1 MNVLDYL
8 EHATEAYPERIA
20 LEDGNGTIT
29 YSEFRTYAR
38 KVGLFLMEKGFCRTN
53 KPIGVWAGRDKY
65 TLVLYMGILYS
76 GNFYVPMDPEM
87 KPEKKKSI
95 VEQSGMDVILSTESV
110 GDGYTLIMESV
121 KDGKRKTLSITGDET
136 SVQNVATIEINNNS
150 TNDST
155 NTREDTPLYMVYTS
169 GSTGVPKGV
178 LKTHGAMI
186 DYVEAFSSTYPYGE
200 YEILGNQTPF
210 FFDASA
216 KDIYLALKNAATM
229 VIIPTS
235 FFSFPMKLVEYLNEK
250 QVTIISWVPSALSLL
265 TQLNVFADIKPTTLK
280 KVFFVGEVF
289 PMKQLNKWRKALPD
303 LTYVNLYGSSEIAG
317 ICLYYEV
324 KKEDVFEDTAVLPM
338 GKPLC
343 NCKIVLVHQ
352 ENKQVITE
360 RNISGEIYLSSKA
373 LAKEYFGDKEKT
385 ENSFVVMDLD
395 KTGER
400 RYFKTG
406 DVAFYN
412 EEGDLVFTSR
422 KDFQIKHMGHRI
434 ELGEIEVA
442 ASAIDYIIKCGCIYD
457 NEKRR
462 IVLYCECAD
471 PDIQAPQIKAAL
483 TERLSSYMV
492 PNRVV
497 VTDKVPLNANGKI
510 DRVELKRIYESK

>member
-8 EHATEAYPERIA
+8 ENAADAYPQRVA
-20 LEDGNGTIT
+20 LEDANGQLT
-29 YSEFRTYAR
+29 YEEFKIYAR
-38 KVGLFLMEKGFCRTN
+38 KVGLFLMEKGFCRTQ
-53 KPIGVWAGRDKY
+53 KPIGVEAARDKY
-65 TLVLYMGILYS
+65 TMVLYMGILYS
-76 GNFYVPMDPEM
+76 GNFYVPIDPEM
-87 KPEKKKSI
+87 KQEKKDKI
-95 VEQSGMDVILSTESV
+95 ITQSGMELILGIHDVDKILSC
-110 GDGYTLIMESV
+110 
-121 KDGKRKTLSITGDET
+121 TGENQPLCMADE
-136 SVQNVATIEINNNS
+136 
-150 TNDST
+150 NDKILY
-155 NTREDTPLYMVYTS
+155 NRDADDNPLYMVYTS

-186 DYVEAFSSTYPYGE
+186 DYVEAFSATYPYGE
-200 YEILGNQTPF
+200 HEILGNQTPF

-216 KDIYLALKNAATM
+216 KDIYLMLKNAATM
-229 VIIPTS
+229 VIIPTAM
-235 FFSFPMKLVEYLNEK
+235 FSFPVKLVEYLNEK
-250 QVTIISWVPSALSLL
+250 KVTVISWVPSALSLL
-265 TQLNVFADIKPTTLK
+265 TQLNAFADIKPETLQ

-324 KKEDVFEDTAVLPM
+324 KKEDVFEDTEVLPM

-343 NCKIVLVHQ
+343 NCKIVLVDQ
-352 ENKQVITE
+352 ENGSVIRE
-360 RNISGEIYLSSKA
+360 KNVSGEIYLSSKA
-373 LAKEYFGDKEKT
+373 LAKEYFGDQEKT
-385 ENSFVVMDLD
+385 ENSFVVTDLD
-395 KTGER
+395 GTGER

-412 EEGDLVFTSR
+412 EQGDLVFTSR

-442 ASAIDYIIKCGCIYD
+442 ASSIDYVIKSGCIYD

-462 IVLYCECAD
+462 IVLYCECG
-471 PDIQAPQIKAAL
+471 PDSEVTGAQIKAAL

-497 VTDKVPLNANGKI
+497 IMDKVPLNANGKI
-510 DRVELKRIYESK
+510 DRVELKRIYSSK

>member
-8 EHATEAYPERIA
+8 ENAADAYPQRVA
-20 LEDGNGTIT
+20 LEDANGQLT
-29 YSEFRTYAR
+29 YEEFKIYAR
-38 KVGLFLMEKGFCRTN
+38 KVGLFLMEKGFCRTQ
-53 KPIGVWAGRDKY
+53 KPIGVEAARDKY

-76 GNFYVPMDPEM
+76 GNFYVPIDPEM
-87 KPEKKKSI
+87 KQEKKDKI
-95 VEQSGMDVILSTESV
+95 ITQSGMELILGFHDVDRIISCSGENQPLCMADENDTILYNR
-110 GDGYTLIMESV
+110 DA
-121 KDGKRKTLSITGDET
+121 D
-136 SVQNVATIEINNNS
+136 
-150 TNDST
+150 
-155 NTREDTPLYMVYTS
+155 DTPLYMVYTS

-178 LKTHGAMI
+178 LKTHGAMM
-186 DYVEAFSSTYPYGE
+186 DYVESFSATYPYGE
-200 YEILGNQTPF
+200 HEILGNQTPF

-216 KDIYLALKNAATM
+216 KDIYLMLKNAATM
-229 VIIPTS
+229 VIIPTAM
-235 FFSFPMKLVEYLNEK
+235 FSFPVKLVEYLNEK
-250 QVTIISWVPSALSLL
+250 KVTIISWVPSALSLL
-265 TQLNVFADIKPTTLK
+265 TQLNAFADIKPETLQ

-303 LTYVNLYGSSEIAG
+303 LTYVNLYGSSEVAG

-352 ENKQVITE
+352 ENGSVISE
-360 RNISGEIYLSSKA
+360 KNVSGEIYLSSKA
-373 LAKEYFGDKEKT
+373 LAKEYFGDQEKT
-385 ENSFVVMDLD
+385 ENSFVVTDLD
-395 KTGER
+395 GTGER

-412 EEGDLVFTSR
+412 ENGDLVFTSR

-442 ASAIDYIIKCGCIYD
+442 ASSIDYVIKSGCIYD

-462 IVLYCECAD
+462 IVLYCECG
-471 PDIQAPQIKAAL
+471 PDSEVTGAQIKAAL

-497 VTDKVPLNANGKI
+497 VTDKDPLTANGKI
-510 DRVELKRIYESK
+510 DRVELKLIYSSK

>member
-1 MNVLDYL
+1 MYVSL
-8 EHATEAYPERIA
+8 H
-20 LEDGNGTIT
+20 
-29 YSEFRTYAR
+29 S
-38 KVGLFLMEKGFCRTN
+38 
-53 KPIGVWAGRDKY
+53 
-65 TLVLYMGILYS
+65 
-76 GNFYVPMDPEM
+76 YVPMQEEPVYNYEY
-87 KPEKKKSI
+87 E
-95 VEQSGMDVILSTESV
+95 
-110 GDGYTLIMESV
+110 
-121 KDGKRKTLSITGDET
+121 ET
-136 SVQNVATIEINNNS
+136 A
-150 TNDST
+150 D
-155 NTREDTPLYMVYTS
+155 DTPLYMVYTS

-178 LKTHGAMI
+178 LKTHGAMM
-186 DYVEAFSSTYPYGE
+186 DYVESFSATYPYGDH
-200 YEILGNQTPF
+200 EILGNQTPF

-216 KDIYLALKNAATM
+216 KDIYLMLKNAATM
-229 VIIPTS
+229 VIIPT
-235 FFSFPMKLVEYLNEK
+235 FLFSFPVKLVEYLNEK
-250 QVTIISWVPSALSLL
+250 KITIISWVPSALSLL
-265 TQLNVFADIKPTTLK
+265 TQLNAFADIKPETLQ

-324 KKEDVFEDTAVLPM
+324 KKEDVFEDTDVLPM
-338 GKPLC
+338 GKPLS
-343 NCKIVLVHQ
+343 NCKIVLVNQ
-352 ENKQVITE
+352 ENGSIIKDKNV
-360 RNISGEIYLSSKA
+360 SGEIYLSSKA

-395 KTGER
+395 GTGER

-412 EEGDLVFTSR
+412 ENGDLVFTSR

-442 ASAIDYIIKCGCIYD
+442 ASSIDYVIKSGCIYD

-462 IVLYCECAD
+462 IVLYCECG
-471 PDIQAPQIKAAL
+471 PDSGVTGPQIKAAL

-510 DRVELKRIYESK
+510 DRVELKRIYNRK